1 MSDFAVL
8 AALFLFVMAGVTLAG
23 YAFWNRTAAPV
34 ENGGQGSGTS
44 VLGEPPLPGTQ
55 AFFARAFRRVGEN
68 VPAASEASNPMRH
81 RLTSAG
87 YRYPSAVPIF
97 YGIKCALALFL
108 AVILGVFAA
117 SNGSEISSALIAAI
131 CGAGFGFLAP
141 DFLLKPMIRARAG
154 RIRRALPAALDL
166 LILSVEAG
174 QSLNQAIVD
183 TSLELRLAHPE
194 LAAEL
199 AQAHLELRAGKSR
212 AETLKQLGGRNG
224 DPELKKLCNLLID
237 SDRFGTSLAP
247 ALRTHVKYMRT
258 RMRQKAQESA
268 RKVSVK
274 LIFPVFFLI
283 FPSVLLVTLG
293 PAVLHMMKQFAELI
307 KM

>member
-1 MSDFAVL
+1 MSNFAIL
-8 AALFLFVMAGVTLAG
+8 AGLFLFVMAAVTAAG
-23 YAFWNRTAAPV
+23 YVYWKR
-34 ENGGQGSGTS
+34 ESGGQDSETS
-44 VLGEPPLPGTQ
+44 LLGEPQLPGTQ
-55 AFFARAFRRVGEN
+55 AFFARAFRTVGET
-68 VPAASEASNPMRH
+68 VPAASAASNPMR
-81 RLTSAG
+81 RLLTSAG

-97 YGIKCALALFL
+97 YGVKCALALL
-108 AVILGVFAA
+108 FAA
-117 SNGSEISSALIAAI
+117 LLGGLGASNADISSALIAAI
-131 CGAGFGFLAP
+131 CGAGFGFLLP
-141 DFLLKPMIRARAG
+141 DFLLKPMIRARAR

-183 TSLELRLAHPE
+183 TSLEVRDTYPE

-212 AETLKQLGGRNG
+212 TETLQQLGVRNG
-224 DPELKKLCNLLID
+224 DPELKKLCSLLID

-247 ALRTHVKYMRT
+247 ALRTHVKYLRT
-258 RMRQKAQESA
+258 RMRQQAQESA

-293 PAVLHMMKQFAELI
+293 PAVLHMMKQFGEMV
-307 KM
+307 K